1 MAIHTFSKFDKE
13 LENLRAQVMEMGGIV
28 EEQIKDAITSLKDA
42 DSKLINKIIER
53 DEDVNDLQTS
63 IDENCELVLVKRT
76 PVAADLR
83 FVLTVQKITTD
94 LERIGDEAA
103 KIARAAKRIFEND
116 RMSKPSLTNIKSM
129 QKLVSEML
137 HTALDSFTRMD
148 PDAILSII
156 KDDQSVDEIYQSC
169 MRSQLTLMMEDPRNI
184 STALEIVYVA
194 KAVERIGD
202 HAENISEHIVYWV
215 KGSDVRH
222 LSTKEIKK
230 ELKS

>member
-13 LENLRAQVMEMGGIV
+13 LEGLRAQVMEMGGIV
-28 EEQIKDAITSLKDA
+28 EEQIKDAINCLKDV
-42 DSKLINKIIER
+42 DIKKINKIIER
-53 DEDVNDLQTS
+53 DEEVNDLQTS

-103 KIARAAKRIFEND
+103 KIARASKRIFENELT
-116 RMSKPSLTNIKSM
+116 SKPRLTDINSM
-129 QKLVSEML
+129 QKLVSDML
-137 HTALDSFTRMD
+137 HNALDSFTRMD
-148 PDAILSII
+148 PEILLSII
-156 KDDQSVDEIYQSC
+156 KDDESVDEIYQAC
-169 MRSQLTLMMEDPRNI
+169 MRHQLTVMMEDPRKI
-184 STALEIVYVA
+184 STAIEVTYVA
-194 KAVERIGD
+194 KAIERIGD
-202 HAENISEHIVYWV
+202 HAENISEHVFYWI

-222 LSTKEIKK
+222 LSTKEIRK

>member
-28 EEQIKDAITSLKDA
+28 EEQIKDAITCLKDA

-116 RMSKPSLTNIKSM
+116 RMSKPRLTDINAM

-156 KDDQSVDEIYQSC
+156 KDDQSVDEIYQAC
-169 MRSQLTLMMEDPRNI
+169 MRHQLTVMMEDPRKI
-184 STALEIVYVA
+184 SASIEVIYVA

-202 HAENISEHIVYWV
+202 HAENISEHVVYWI